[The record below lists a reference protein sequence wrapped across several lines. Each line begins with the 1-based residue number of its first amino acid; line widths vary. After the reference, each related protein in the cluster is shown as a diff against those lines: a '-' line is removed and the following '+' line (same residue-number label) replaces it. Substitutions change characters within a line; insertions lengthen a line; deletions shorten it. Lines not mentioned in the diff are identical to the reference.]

1 MNTPIDQK
9 KIIGENIKAARKI
22 KGLSQRALAEKLGIA
37 FQNLSVWENGKGAPS
52 AKYLM
57 KLSEILGISLDQLTS
72 PSGFISVTEGEG
84 FGRQTFRTYPPGAYP
99 EQVES
104 ELEKNLLSEIPKII
118 QRELSDNHS
127 LKLII
132 AYLEEL
138 LSILRPSSQTQFDIR
153 RAADSRSYRTYPHD
167 VPRIPLPP
175 VNLGK
180 EERANWQR
188 NAATLLKWTQSDL
201 AFWVPAWAMEK
212 YCRSLDPTSFGENLT
227 EVSKVL
233 KKYLDEG
240 KDL

>member
-1 MNTPIDQK
+1 MNKPLDQK
-9 KIIGENIKAARKI
+9 RIIGENIKAARKI

-72 PSGFISVTEGEG
+72 PSGFISAAEGDLM
-84 FGRQTFRTYPPGAYP
+84 GRRTYRTYPPGVSP
-99 EQVES
+99 DQIES
-104 ELEKNLLSEIPKII
+104 DLQKSLLSEIPKIV

-132 AYLEEL
+132 AYIEEVL
-138 LSILRPSSQTQFDIR
+138 GILRPSAPTRYDIR
-153 RAADSRSYRTYPHD
+153 RAADSQSYRSYAQD

-180 EERANWQR
+180 EERSSWER
-188 NAATLLKWTQSDL
+188 NATTLLKWTQSDL

-212 YCRSLDPTSFGENLT
+212 YCRTVDPASFGENLS
-227 EVSKVL
+227 EVTKAL
-233 KKYLDEG
+233 KGYLEQG
-240 KDL
+240 QGV

>member
-72 PSGFISVTEGEG
+72 PAGFISVAEGDTMG
-84 FGRQTFRTYPPGAYP
+84 RRIFGTYPPGTHP
-99 EQVES
+99 EQES
-104 ELEKNLLSEIPKII
+104 ELQKNLLSEIPKII

-132 AYLEEL
+132 AYIEEL
-138 LSILRPSSQTQFDIR
+138 LSLLRPSTQPRYDIR
-153 RAADSRSYRTYPHD
+153 RAADSQAYRTYPPHD

-175 VNLGK
+175 VNLAK
-180 EERANWQR
+180 EERTNWQR
-188 NAATLLKWTQSDL
+188 NATTLLKWTQSDL

-212 YCRSLDPTSFGENLT
+212 YCRTVDPASFGENLP
-227 EVSKVL
+227 EVSKIL
-233 KKYLDEG
+233 KDYLEEG
-240 KDL
+240 KEA